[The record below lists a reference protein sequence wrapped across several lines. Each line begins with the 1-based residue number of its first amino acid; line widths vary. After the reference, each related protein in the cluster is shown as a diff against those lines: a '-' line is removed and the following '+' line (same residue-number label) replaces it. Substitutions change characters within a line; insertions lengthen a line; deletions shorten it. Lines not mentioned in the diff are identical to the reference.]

1 MSAGAGLQADVAL
14 EAGSVV
20 QLMKG
25 FCQDWLNRAD
35 PAVCEAIMRSD
46 YEVHIG
52 GIVLSGL
59 REYVPATLG
68 QLQDFRGLLITVHE
82 LFTNGS
88 EIALRFTEHG
98 ASVRAGGNAAAWRG
112 IALFWT
118 DGTMLV
124 RNVTEEDYAS
134 RRRQLTSGIS
144 DPVEEPAVAPWST
157 QPTATDPEAENR
169 VRSWLEAG
177 GLSGVGRGN
186 LVMDNGDDDDA
197 GPILHVDSTT
207 VTELFSAGNAVGF
220 RVLENGAYRGGL
232 GLPEAL
238 IGKPGS
244 LSTVG
249 MVRVGPEGRISGH
262 VVRDRA
268 GLRRLL
274 SRA

>member
-1 MSAGAGLQADVAL
+1 MNAGAGMESAVAL

-35 PAVCEAIMRSD
+35 PAACQAIMHSD

-52 GIVLSGL
+52 GVVLSGL

-98 ASVRAGGNAAAWRG
+98 ASVRAGGNTAAWRG

-118 DGTMLV
+118 DGNMLV

-157 QPTATDPEAENR
+157 QPTPADPAAESR

-186 LVMDNGDDDDA
+186 LVIDDGDDA
-197 GPILHVDSTT
+197 GPLLNVDST
-207 VTELFSAGNAVGF
+207 VVAELFSAGNAVGF

-232 GLPEAL
+232 GLPGAL
-238 IGKPGS
+238 IGTPAS

-274 SRA
+274 SRV